1 MYRRLCLLEL
11 FHKALLELVE
21 ELIDLWTLHRIAQQI
36 IKLDQLREKE
46 KVSIIAKP
54 LKRIPAMALGGRVLR
69 GLGSAFRAI
78 RARTMPPAP
87 QIRPAG

>member
-1 MYRRLCLLEL
+1 MPLVFVHMDLKGFDAEL
-11 FHKALLELVE
+11 FFAPGCEVSELM
-21 ELIDLWTLHRIAQQI
+21 
-36 IKLDQLREKE
+36 
-46 KVSIIAKP
+46 
-54 LKRIPAMALGGRVLR
+54 RIPAMALGGRVLR